1 MLKLNQKAPY
11 FTLKNSNE
19 FNIKLSDF
27 IGKWVVLYFY
37 PKDNTP
43 GCTLEALAFTQLK
56 QDFALQN
63 AVILGI
69 SKDSCASH
77 QKFTEKQ
84 NLGIELLSDPD
95 SEVQKKYGAW
105 RPKKFMGREF
115 MGTVRSTVLINPKG
129 KIIKTWV
136 NVKAKGHA
144 EIVLEE
150 LKKS

>member
-129 KIIKTWV
+129 KIIKTWD

>member
-37 PKDNTP
+37 PKENTP

-129 KIIKTWV
+129 KIIKTWD